1 MLDSSV
7 RVLTA
12 FPPCVQAVIAD
23 VIVDV
28 YVQMDITGDL
38 YVYNELFFNRTR
50 SLSRT
55 HIFYVSPI
63 QTAFRT

>member
-23 VIVDV
+23 VIVDE

-55 HIFYVSPI
+55 HI
-63 QTAFRT
+63 